1 MWYTSGIMRVKS
13 LEISGFKSFAKK
25 STLEFGASI
34 SAIVGP
40 NGSGKSNV
48 AEALRFVLGEQ
59 SLKSMRGKRTE
70 DLIFNGSK
78 NAERQNRARVT
89 ISFDNKDRTFPID
102 YDEVAISREIHRD
115 ASSEYFINGSSVRLK
130 DVIELLASV
139 HIGASGHHIISQG
152 EADRIL
158 NTSPKER
165 RVMIEDALGLK
176 IYQWKIAESE
186 KKLAKTEENMRQTES
201 LRREI
206 APHIKFLKK
215 QVEKVEQARTLRDE
229 LAMLYGD
236 YLIREETYI
245 KHTREKLHKEKEVL
259 EKELHEANEALAH
272 ADSLRGV
279 ETKDS
284 AEVAE
289 LVKVRSEMG
298 AVRRERDDLGRKLGR
313 LEGMIEYEERRLN
326 TPLEKHEKVVSAEE
340 AENLAQNLYDEL
352 GYAESSEDYLYI
364 KGVVTATRQK
374 VGKFLEHIRGSEG
387 VPVNNDAAIK
397 ALEDLRIEHKTLLD
411 SQHSLEEMIR
421 GFEKKVHE
429 LEIALEHKRTET
441 TEAERA
447 SFEFRAKKQEL
458 TLRLGMVREHI
469 ENFARDEVS
478 FREELREG
486 GILVGRSV
494 LDYVNTPIDI
504 EVALAEPRAEQEARR
519 KKIERTKIRLEDMM
533 GGGSGE
539 EIMREYEEA
548 VERDAF
554 LARELEDLTKSA
566 ESLHALCRELEETLG
581 LQFKEGI
588 KKINKQ
594 FGEFFA
600 LMFGGGTASLE
611 VAIEKK
617 KKRSDTD
624 IAENPDEVEE
634 EEGEE
639 GIEVAISLPHKKIRG
654 LQMLSGGERAL
665 TSIALIFAVS
675 QVNPPPFLVLDE
687 TDAALDE
694 ANSRKYG
701 DMVATL
707 AKYSQ
712 LIVITHNRETM
723 SRAGIIY
730 GVTMGSDAISKL
742 LSIKFEEAVEVAK

>member
-1 MWYTSGIMRVKS
+1 MRVKS

-25 STLEFGASI
+25 STFDFGASI

-78 NAERQNRARVT
+78 SAERQNRAKVT

-102 YDEVAISREIHRD
+102 YDEVDISREIHRD

-165 RVMIEDALGLK
+165 RAMIEDALGLK
-176 IYQWKIAESE
+176 IYHWKIIESE
-186 KKLAKTEENMRQTES
+186 KKLLKTEENMRQSES

-215 QVEKVEQARTLRDE
+215 QVEKVEQARALRDE

-245 KHTREKLHKEKEVL
+245 KHTRGKLHGERDTL
-259 EKELHEANEALAH
+259 EHELEEANEALVH

-284 AEVAE
+284 AEVSE
-289 LVKVRSEMG
+289 LVRVRAEMG
-298 AVRRERDDLGRKLGR
+298 AVRRERDDRGRKIGR
-313 LEGMIEYEERRLN
+313 FEGMIEFEERRMN
-326 TPLEKHEKVVSAEE
+326 APQESHEKTVSAEE
-340 AENLAQNLYDEL
+340 AENLAQGLYDEL
-352 GYAESSEDYLYI
+352 GHAESSEDYLYI
-364 KGVVTATRQK
+364 KGVVSATRNK
-374 VGKFLEHIRGSEG
+374 LGAFLEHIRGSDIQRGPSE
-387 VPVNNDAAIK
+387 AAIK
-397 ALEDLRIEHKTLLD
+397 ALDDLRIEHKNLLNA
-411 SQHSLEEMIR
+411 QQNLENVIS
-421 GFEKKVHE
+421 GFESRIHE
-429 LEIALEHKRTET
+429 LERVLETKRAEITD
-441 TEAERA
+441 AERA
-447 SFEFRAKKQEL
+447 SFEIRSKKQEL

-486 GILVGRSV
+486 GILVGRSI
-494 LDYVNTPIDI
+494 LDYVNYQIDI
-504 EVALAEPRAEQEARR
+504 EQALSESRAEQESRR
-519 KKIERTKIRLEDMM
+519 KKIERTKIRLEDIM

-548 VERDAF
+548 VARDEF
-554 LARELEDLTKSA
+554 LAKELEDLKQGA
-566 ESLHALCRELEETLG
+566 ESLRDLMRGLEEELG
-581 LQFKEGI
+581 TQFKEGI

-617 KKRSDTD
+617 KKKSDTD
-624 IAENPDEVEE
+624 IDGLLEGVPDEE
-634 EEGEE
+634 EESEE
-639 GIEVAISLPHKKIRG
+639 GIEVSISLPHKKIRG

-694 ANSRKYG
+694 ANSKKYG

-742 LSIKFEEAVEVAK
+742 LSIKFEEAEQLAK

>member
-1 MWYTSGIMRVKS
+1 MRVKS

-25 STLEFGASI
+25 SVFEFGADI

-78 NAERQNRARVT
+78 SAERQNRAKVT

-165 RVMIEDALGLK
+165 RAMIEDALGLK
-176 IYQWKIAESE
+176 IYHWKIVESE
-186 KKLAKTEENMRQTES
+186 KKLLKTEENMRQSES

-215 QVEKVEQARTLRDE
+215 QVEKVEQARALRDE
-229 LAMLYGD
+229 LANMYGE
-236 YLIREETYI
+236 YLKREETYI
-245 KHTREKLHKEKEVL
+245 QHTREKLHGEKEGL
-259 EKELHEANEALAH
+259 ERELHEANEALAH

-279 ETKDS
+279 HTKDS

-289 LVKVRSEMG
+289 LVHVRAEMG
-298 AVRRERDDLGRKLGR
+298 TVRRERDDLGRKIGR

-326 TPLEKHEKVVSAEE
+326 APQEAHEKTVSAEE
-340 AENLAQNLYDEL
+340 AENLAQNLYEEL
-352 GYAESSEDYLYI
+352 GYAEGSEDYLYI
-364 KGVVTATRQK
+364 KGVVSATRNK
-374 VGKFLEHIRGSEG
+374 LGTFLEHIRDSNGQRGPSE
-387 VPVNNDAAIK
+387 DAIK
-397 ALEDLRIEHKTLLD
+397 ALEDLRIEHKNLLGA
-411 SQHSLEEMIR
+411 QQNLEDVIS
-421 GFEKKVHE
+421 GFETRIHE
-429 LEIALEHKRTET
+429 LERVLETKRAET
-441 TEAERA
+441 TDAERA

-469 ENFARDEVS
+469 ENFVRDEVS

-486 GILVGRSV
+486 GILVGRAILEYSS
-494 LDYVNTPIDI
+494 NQIDV
-504 EVALAEPRAEQEARR
+504 EQALSEPRAEQEARR
-519 KKIERTKIRLEDMM
+519 KKIERTKIRLEDIM

-539 EIMREYEEA
+539 DIMREYEEA
-548 VERDAF
+548 VARDEF
-554 LARELEDLTKSA
+554 LEKELIDLKTSA
-566 ESLHALCRELEETLG
+566 ESLRDLMRGLEEELG
-581 LQFKEGI
+581 TQFKEGI

-617 KKRSDTD
+617 RKRSDTD
-624 IAENPDEVEE
+624 IVENPEELEE
-634 EEGEE
+634 EEAEE

-694 ANSRKYG
+694 ANSKKYG

-742 LSIKFEEAVEVAK
+742 LSIKFEEAEQLAK

>member
-1 MWYTSGIMRVKS
+1 MRVKS

-25 STLEFGASI
+25 SVFEFGAQV

-78 NAERQNRARVT
+78 SAERMNRAKVVIT
-89 ISFDNKDRTFPID
+89 FDNKDRTFPVD
-102 YDEVAISREIHRD
+102 FDEVSIAREIHRD
-115 ASSEYFINGSSVRLK
+115 TSSEYFLNGSSVRLK

-158 NTSPKER
+158 NSSAKDR
-165 RVMIEDALGLK
+165 RAMIEDALGLK
-176 IYQWKIAESE
+176 IYHWKISESE
-186 KKLAKTEENMRQTES
+186 KKLLKTEENMRQSES

-215 QVEKVEQARTLRDE
+215 QAEKVEHARTLRDE
-229 LAMLYGD
+229 LALLYGD

-245 KHTREKLHKEKEVL
+245 KHTRGKLHSEKESL
-259 EKELHEANEALAH
+259 EKDLREANEALAH

-279 ETKDS
+279 QTKDS

-289 LVKVRSEMG
+289 LVNVRSEMG
-298 AVRRERDDLGRKLGR
+298 AVRRERDDLGRKIGR
-313 LEGMIEYEERRLN
+313 LEGMIEYEERRLSA
-326 TPLEKHEKVVSAEE
+326 PEVSREKTVNAEE
-340 AENLAQNLYDEL
+340 AENLAQNLYEEL

-364 KGVVTATRQK
+364 KGVVSATRHK
-374 VGKFLEHIRGSEG
+374 VGQFLEHIRGGAGELA
-387 VPVNNDAAIK
+387 NNEQAIH
-397 ALEDLRIEHKTLLD
+397 ALEDLRIEHKNLLGA
-411 SQHSLEEMIR
+411 QQNLEDLIS
-421 GFEKKVHE
+421 GFEAKIREIESV
-429 LEIALEHKRTET
+429 LETKRAEITD
-441 TEAERA
+441 AERA

-458 TLRLGMVREHI
+458 TLRLSMVREHI
-469 ENFARDEVS
+469 ENFTRDEVA

-486 GILVGRSV
+486 GILVGRAILEYSS
-494 LDYVNTPIDI
+494 NQIDI
-504 EVALAEPRAEQEARR
+504 EQALSEPRAEQESRR
-519 KKIERTKIRLEDMM
+519 KKIERTKIRLEDIM

-539 EIMREYEEA
+539 DIMREYEEA
-548 VERDAF
+548 VARDEF
-554 LARELEDLTKSA
+554 LAKELNDLAQSA
-566 ESLHALCRELEETLG
+566 ESLRELMRGLEEELG
-581 LQFKEGI
+581 TQFKDGI

-600 LMFGGGTASLE
+600 LMFGGGSASLE
-611 VAIEKK
+611 IAYEKK
-617 KKRSDTD
+617 RKKSD
-624 IAENPDEVEE
+624 IEIFENPEEQEE
-634 EEGEE
+634 EEAEE
-639 GIEVAISLPHKKIRG
+639 GIEVAVSLPHKKIRG

-701 DMVATL
+701 DMAETL

-742 LSIKFEEAVEVAK
+742 LSVKFEEAELLAK

>member
-1 MWYTSGIMRVKS
+1 MRVKS

-25 STLEFGASI
+25 SVFEFGAQV

-78 NAERQNRARVT
+78 SAERQNRAKVT
-89 ISFDNKDRTFPID
+89 ITFDNSDRTFPVD
-102 YDEVAISREIHRD
+102 FDEVSIAREIHRD
-115 ASSEYFINGSSVRLK
+115 ASSEYFLNGSSVRLK

-158 NTSPKER
+158 NSSPKDR
-165 RVMIEDALGLK
+165 RAMIEDALGLK
-176 IYQWKIAESE
+176 IYHWKIVESE
-186 KKLAKTEENMRQTES
+186 KKLLKTEENMRQTES

-215 QVEKVEQARTLRDE
+215 QVEKVEQARSLRDE
-229 LAMLYGD
+229 LLGLYGE
-236 YLIREETYI
+236 YLLREEAYL
-245 KHTREKLHKEKEVL
+245 KHTREAQKTEREGL
-259 EKELHEANEALAH
+259 EAELRTTSDELDRAEAL
-272 ADSLRGV
+272 RGARHD
-279 ETKDS
+279 EMK
-284 AEVAE
+284 EHAE
-289 LVKVRSEMG
+289 LLRVRGELG
-298 AVRRERDDLGRKLGR
+298 NIRRERDELARKIGR

-326 TPLEKHEKVVSAEE
+326 TPVESADRMISARES
-340 AENLAQNLYDEL
+340 ENLAQSLYDDL
-352 GYAESSEDYLYI
+352 GNAESSEDYLYI
-364 KGVVTATRQK
+364 KGVVSSTRFRIGQ
-374 VGKFLEHIRGSEG
+374 FLENLRGDQNTNTRNEDAQHAVEGLRSERDSLIALQSG
-387 VPVNNDAAIK
+387 LGEKIA
-397 ALEDLRIEHKTLLD
+397 ALE
-411 SQHSLEEMIR
+411 EEARM
-421 GFEKKVHE
+421 FEKAVE
-429 LEIALEHKRTET
+429 AKRAET
-441 TEAERA
+441 SDAERA
-447 SFEFRAKKQEL
+447 SFELRSKKQEL
-458 TLRLGMVREHI
+458 TLRISMLKDRAD
-469 ENFARDEVS
+469 NFAREEVA

-486 GILVGRSV
+486 SILVGREI
-494 LDYVNTPIDI
+494 LDYANTSIDI
-504 EVALAEPRAEQEARR
+504 DVVLSESRAEQETRR
-519 KKIERTKIRLEDMM
+519 KKIERTKIRLEDIM

-539 EIMREYEEA
+539 DIMREYNEA
-548 VERDAF
+548 IERDAF
-554 LARELEDLTKSA
+554 LEKELEDLTKSA
-566 ESLHALCRELEETLG
+566 ESLRVLMRELEETLDG
-581 LQFKEGI
+581 QFKDGI

-594 FGEFFA
+594 FSEFFA

-611 VAIEKK
+611 VSLEKK
-617 KKRSDTD
+617 RKSR
-624 IAENPDEVEE
+624 ADEELEITEGPEDAEE
-634 EEGEE
+634 EAEE

-665 TSIALIFAVS
+665 TSIALLFAVS

-701 DMVATL
+701 DMVETL

-742 LSIKFEEAVEVAK
+742 LSIKFEEASQMAK

>member
-1 MWYTSGIMRVKS
+1 MRVKS
-13 LEISGFKSFAKK
+13 LEISGFKSFARK
-25 STLEFGASI
+25 SVFEFDSPI

-78 NAERQNRARVT
+78 SVERQNRARVA
-89 ISFDNKDRTFPID
+89 ISFDNRDKSFPID
-102 YDEVAISREIHRD
+102 YDEVTIARVIHRD
-115 ASSEYFINGSSVRLK
+115 ASSEYFINDSPVRLK
-130 DVIELLASV
+130 DVIELLSAV

-165 RVMIEDALGLK
+165 KAMIEDALGLK
-176 IYQWKIAESE
+176 IYHWKINESE
-186 KKLAKTEENMRQTES
+186 KKLEKTEENMRQTES

-215 QVEKVEQARTLRDE
+215 QVEKVEQARSMREE
-229 LAMLYGD
+229 LAGLYGD
-236 YLIREETYI
+236 YLKREETYL
-245 KHTREKLHKEKEVL
+245 KHTRETLHTEKEKL
-259 EKELHEANEALAH
+259 DHELHAVEETLAR
-272 ADSLRGV
+272 AEELRGSKHT
-279 ETKDS
+279 ES
-284 AEVAE
+284 AENTE
-289 LVKVRSEMG
+289 LMHVRQEMG
-298 AVRRERDDLGRKLGR
+298 NLRRERDALAHKIGR
-313 LEGMIEYEERRLN
+313 LEGMIEYEERRLK
-326 TPLEKHEKVVSAEE
+326 TAVPEEQGPQEKMISSREVED
-340 AENLAQNLYDEL
+340 LAQSLHDEFL
-352 GYAESSEDYLYI
+352 QAEKSDDFSHI
-364 KGVVTATRQK
+364 KGVLSHARARMAQ
-374 VGKFLEHIRGSEG
+374 FLESLRGDEVRTEG
-387 VPVNNDAAIK
+387 PDTR
-397 ALEDLRIEHKTLLD
+397 ALEELEALRTEHATLLD
-411 SQHSLEEMIR
+411 TQKTLVAKIS
-421 GFEKKVHE
+421 E
-429 LEIALEHKRTET
+429 LENNAHKLEVVIESKRTET

-447 SFEFRAKKQEL
+447 SFEARSKKQEIN
-458 TLRLGMVREHI
+458 LRLSMVREHI
-469 ENFARDEVS
+469 ENLGREEVA

-486 GILVGRSV
+486 GILVGRAI
-494 LDYVNTPIDI
+494 LDYTQLPVDPESTT
-504 EVALAEPRAEQEARR
+504 AASRGEQEARR
-519 KKIERTKIRLEDMM
+519 KKIERLKIRLEDAM

-539 EIMREYEEA
+539 DIMKEYQDS

-554 LARELEDLTKSA
+554 LERELDDLQKSA
-566 ESLHALCRELEETLG
+566 DSLHELCAELQEALG
-581 LQFKEGI
+581 AQFKEGI
-588 KKINKQ
+588 TKINKQ

-600 LMFGGGTASLE
+600 LMFGGGSASLN
-611 VAIEKK
+611 VYYEKK
-617 KKRSDTD
+617 KKRSDTEISEDMPED
-624 IAENPDEVEE
+624 IDDEE
-634 EEGEE
+634 EAEE

-694 ANSRKYG
+694 ANSKKYG

-730 GVTMGSDAISKL
+730 GVTMSSDAISRL
-742 LSIKFEEAVEVAK
+742 LSIKFDEAVQLAK

>member
-1 MWYTSGIMRVKS
+1 MRVKS

-25 STLEFGASI
+25 SSFDFGASI

-78 NAERQNRARVT
+78 SAERQNRAKVT
-89 ISFDNKDRTFPID
+89 ISFDNSDRTFPID

-158 NTSPKER
+158 NTSPKDR
-165 RVMIEDALGLK
+165 RAMIEDALGLK
-176 IYQWKIAESE
+176 IYHWKIVESE
-186 KKLAKTEENMRQTES
+186 KKLLKTEENMRQSES

-215 QVEKVEQARTLRDE
+215 QVEKVEQARALRDE
-229 LAMLYGD
+229 LATMYGD
-236 YLIREETYI
+236 YLKREETYI
-245 KHTREKLHKEKEVL
+245 KHTREKLHGEKETL
-259 EKELHEANEALAH
+259 EKELHVANEALAH

-279 ETKDS
+279 QTKDS
-284 AEVAE
+284 VEVAE
-289 LVKVRSEMG
+289 LVRVRAEIG
-298 AVRRERDDLGRKLGR
+298 TVRRERDDLGRKIGR
-313 LEGMIEYEERRLN
+313 LEGMIEYEERRMN
-326 TPLEKHEKVVSAEE
+326 APVEAHEKTVSAEE
-340 AENLAQNLYDEL
+340 AESLAQNLYDEL
-352 GYAESSEDYLYI
+352 GHAESSENYLYI
-364 KGVVTATRQK
+364 KGVVSATRQK
-374 VGKFLEHIRGSEG
+374 VGKFLEHIRGSDS
-387 VPVNNDAAIK
+387 VPVNNEQARK
-397 ALEDLRIEHKTLLD
+397 ALDDLRVEHKNLLG
-411 SQHSLEEMIR
+411 SQQNLEDKIL
-421 GFEKKVHE
+421 GFETKMRE
-429 LEIALEHKRTET
+429 LEIVLETKRAET
-441 TEAERA
+441 TDAERA

-458 TLRLGMVREHI
+458 TLRLSMVREHI

-486 GILVGRSV
+486 GILVGRTI
-494 LDYVNTPIDI
+494 LDYVNNKIDV
-504 EVALAEPRAEQEARR
+504 ELALAEPRAEQEARR
-519 KKIERTKIRLEDMM
+519 KKIERTKIRLEDIM

-539 EIMREYEEA
+539 EIMREYDEA
-548 VERDAF
+548 VARDEF
-554 LARELEDLTKSA
+554 LAKELEDLAKSA
-566 ESLHALCRELEETLG
+566 ESLRDLMRGLEEELG
-581 LQFKEGI
+581 VQFKDGI

-611 VAIEKK
+611 VAYEKK

-624 IAENPDEVEE
+624 IEGMLEGAEVMEEQEE
-634 EEGEE
+634 EAEE

-665 TSIALIFAVS
+665 ASIALIFAVS

-694 ANSRKYG
+694 ANSKKYG

-742 LSIKFEEAVEVAK
+742 LSIKFEEAEAMAK

>member
-1 MWYTSGIMRVKS
+1 MRVKS

-25 STLEFGASI
+25 SVFEFGAQV

-48 AEALRFVLGEQ
+48 AESLRFVLGEQ

-78 NAERQNRARVT
+78 SAERQNRAKVT
-89 ISFDNKDRTFPID
+89 ITFDNRDRAFPVD
-102 YDEVAISREIHRD
+102 YDEVSIAREIHRD
-115 ASSEYFINGSSVRLK
+115 ASSEYFLNGSSVRLK

-158 NTSPKER
+158 NSSPKDR
-165 RVMIEDALGLK
+165 RAMIEDALGLK
-176 IYQWKIAESE
+176 IYHWKITESE
-186 KKLAKTEENMRQTES
+186 KKLLKTEENMRQSES

-215 QVEKVEQARTLRDE
+215 QVEKVEQARALRDE
-229 LAMLYGD
+229 LANMYGD
-236 YLIREETYI
+236 YLKREETYI
-245 KHTREKLHKEKEVL
+245 QHTREKLHSEKENL
-259 EKELHEANEALAH
+259 EKELREANALKPR

-279 ETKDS
+279 HTKDS
-284 AEVAE
+284 IEVSE
-289 LVKVRSEMG
+289 LVNVRAEMG
-298 AVRRERDDLGRKLGR
+298 AVRRDKDDLGRKIGR

-326 TPLEKHEKVVSAEE
+326 APQETHEKTVNAGE
-340 AENLAQNLYDEL
+340 AENLAQNMYDEL
-352 GYAESSEDYLYI
+352 GYAEASDDYLYI
-364 KGVVTATRQK
+364 KGVVSSARHK
-374 VGKFLEHIRGSEG
+374 VGQFLEHIRGSQSSSGPSE
-387 VPVNNDAAIK
+387 DAIK
-397 ALEDLRIEHKTLLD
+397 ALEDIRMEHKNLLGAQQNLD
-411 SQHSLEEMIR
+411 DVIA
-421 GFEKKVHE
+421 GFESKIRDIEAV
-429 LEIALEHKRTET
+429 LEAKRAET
-441 TEAERA
+441 TDAERV

-458 TLRLGMVREHI
+458 TLRLGMVREHM
-469 ENFARDEVS
+469 ENFTRDEVS

-486 GILVGRSV
+486 GILVGRSI
-494 LDYVNTPIDI
+494 LEYVNTHIDVEI
-504 EVALAEPRAEQEARR
+504 ALAESRAEQEARR
-519 KKIERTKIRLEDMM
+519 KKIERTKIRLEDIM

-539 EIMREYEEA
+539 DIMREYEEA
-548 VERDAF
+548 IARDEF
-554 LARELEDLTKSA
+554 LAKELEDLKQSA
-566 ESLHALCRELEETLG
+566 ESLRVLMHELEETLNG
-581 LQFKEGI
+581 QFKEGI

-600 LMFGGGTASLE
+600 LMFGGGAASLE
-611 VAIEKK
+611 IAIEKK

-624 IAENPDEVEE
+624 IEGMLGGAELMSEQEE
-634 EEGEE
+634 DPEE

-694 ANSRKYG
+694 ANSKKYG

-742 LSIKFEEAVEVAK
+742 LSIKFEEAEQMAK

>member
-1 MWYTSGIMRVKS
+1 MRVKT
-13 LEISGFKSFAKK
+13 LDISGFKSFAKK
-25 STLEFGASI
+25 STFDFGASI

-89 ISFDNKDRTFPID
+89 ISFDNTDRTFPID
-102 YDEVAISREIHRD
+102 YDEVAIAREIHRD

-165 RVMIEDALGLK
+165 RAMIEDALGLK
-176 IYQWKIAESE
+176 IYHWKIVESE
-186 KKLAKTEENMRQTES
+186 KKLLKTEENMRQSES

-215 QVEKVEQARTLRDE
+215 QVEKVEQARALRDE
-229 LAMLYGD
+229 LAMLYGE

-245 KHTREKLHKEKEVL
+245 KHTREKLHAEKENL
-259 EKELHEANEALAH
+259 EVELDRANEALAQ
-272 ADSLRGV
+272 ADALRGV
-279 ETKDS
+279 QTKDS

-289 LVKVRSEMG
+289 LVQVRSQIG
-298 AVRRERDDLGRKLGR
+298 AVRRERDDLGRKIGR

-326 TPLEKHEKVVSAEE
+326 APVEAHEKTVNAEE

-352 GYAESSEDYLYI
+352 GYAEGSEDYLYI
-364 KGVVTATRQK
+364 KGVVSATRNK
-374 VGKFLEHIRGSEG
+374 LGTFLEHLRGTDG
-387 VPVNNDAAIK
+387 APVRNEDAVR
-397 ALEDLRIEHKTLLD
+397 ALDELRGEHQNLLNT
-411 SQHSLEEMIR
+411 QQNLENMIS
-421 GFEKKVHE
+421 GFEVRMHE
-429 LEIALEHKRTET
+429 LEAILEVKRAET
-441 TEAERA
+441 SDAERA

-458 TLRLGMVREHI
+458 TLKLSMVREHI
-469 ENFARDEVS
+469 ENFSRDEVS

-486 GILVGRSV
+486 SILVGRTI
-494 LDYVNTPIDI
+494 LDYVNVPIDVPI
-504 EVALAEPRAEQEARR
+504 ALAENRAEQESRR
-519 KKIERTKIRLEDMM
+519 KKIERTKIRLEDIM
-533 GGGSGE
+533 GAGSGE
-539 EIMREYEEA
+539 DIMREYEEA
-548 VERDAF
+548 VARDEF
-554 LARELEDLTKSA
+554 LAKELEDLRVSA
-566 ESLHALCRELEETLG
+566 ESLRVLMRELEENLG
-581 LQFKEGI
+581 VQFKDGI
-588 KKINKQ
+588 KKINSQ

-600 LMFGGGTASLE
+600 LMFGGGSASLE
-611 VAIEKK
+611 VVVEKK
-617 KKRSDTD
+617 KKRTDTD
-624 IAENPDEVEE
+624 ILEGPDELEDEE
-634 EEGEE
+634 AEE

-694 ANSRKYG
+694 ANSKKYG

-742 LSIKFEEAVEVAK
+742 LSIKFEEAEQMAK

>member
-1 MWYTSGIMRVKS
+1 MRVKS

-25 STLEFGASI
+25 SAFEFGASI

-78 NAERQNRARVT
+78 SAERQNRAKVT

-158 NTSPKER
+158 NTSPRER
-165 RVMIEDALGLK
+165 RAMIEDALGLK
-176 IYQWKIAESE
+176 IYHWKIVESE
-186 KKLAKTEENMRQTES
+186 KKLLKTEENMRQSES

-215 QVEKVEQARTLRDE
+215 QVEKVEQARALRDE
-229 LAMLYGD
+229 LANMYGE
-236 YLIREETYI
+236 YLKREETYI
-245 KHTREKLHKEKEVL
+245 QHTREKLYSEKDNL
-259 EKELHEANEALAH
+259 ERELEEANEALAK

-279 ETKDS
+279 HTKDS

-289 LVKVRSEMG
+289 LVHVRAEMG
-298 AVRRERDDLGRKLGR
+298 TVRRERDDLGRKIGR

-326 TPLEKHEKVVSAEE
+326 APQEAHEKTVSAEE
-340 AENLAQNLYDEL
+340 AESLAQNLYDEL
-352 GYAESSEDYLYI
+352 GYAEGSEDYLYI
-364 KGVVTATRQK
+364 KGVVSSARHK
-374 VGKFLEHIRGSEG
+374 VGKFLEHVRGTDGNRGPSEQ
-387 VPVNNDAAIK
+387 ALQ
-397 ALEDLRIEHKTLLD
+397 ALEDLRVEHKALLSKQQD
-411 SQHSLEEMIR
+411 LEDLVS
-421 GFEKKVHE
+421 GFEAKMRD
-429 LEIALEHKRTET
+429 LEAVLETKRAEITD
-441 TEAERA
+441 AERA
-447 SFEFRAKKQEL
+447 SFELRSKKQEL

-486 GILVGRSV
+486 GILVGRAILEYSS
-494 LDYVNTPIDI
+494 NQIDI
-504 EVALAEPRAEQEARR
+504 EQALSEPRAEQEARR
-519 KKIERTKIRLEDMM
+519 KKIERTKIRLEDIM

-539 EIMREYEEA
+539 DIMREYEEA
-548 VERDAF
+548 VARDEF
-554 LARELEDLTKSA
+554 LEKELIDLKTSA
-566 ESLHALCRELEETLG
+566 ESLRDLMRGLEEELG
-581 LQFKEGI
+581 TQFKEGI

-617 KKRSDTD
+617 RKRSDTE
-624 IAENPDEVEE
+624 IPESPEELEE
-634 EEGEE
+634 EEAEE

-694 ANSRKYG
+694 ANSKKYG

-730 GVTMGSDAISKL
+730 GVTMGSDAISKR
-742 LSIKFEEAVEVAK
+742 LSIKFEEAEAMAK

>member
-1 MWYTSGIMRVKS
+1 MRVKS

-25 STLEFGASI
+25 STFEFGASI

-78 NAERQNRARVT
+78 SAERMNRAKVT
-89 ISFDNKDRTFPID
+89 INFDNKDRTFPVD
-102 YDEVAISREIHRD
+102 FDEVSIAREIHRD
-115 ASSEYFINGSSVRLK
+115 ASSEYFLNGSSVRLK

-158 NTSPKER
+158 NSSAKDR
-165 RVMIEDALGLK
+165 RAMIEDALGLK
-176 IYQWKIAESE
+176 IYHWKIVESE
-186 KKLAKTEENMRQTES
+186 KKLLKTEENMRQSES

-215 QVEKVEQARTLRDE
+215 QVEKVEQARALRDE
-229 LAMLYGD
+229 LAVLYGD

-245 KHTREKLHKEKEVL
+245 KHTRKKLHGEKDAL
-259 EKELHEANEALAH
+259 ERELEEANESLAH

-279 ETKDS
+279 QTKDS
-284 AEVAE
+284 VEVSE
-289 LVKVRSEMG
+289 LVKVRAEMG
-298 AVRRERDDLGRKLGR
+298 SVRRERDDLGRKIGR

-326 TPLEKHEKVVSAEE
+326 APVEHHEKTVNAEE

-364 KGVVTATRQK
+364 KGVVSATRHKIGQ
-374 VGKFLEHIRGSEG
+374 FLEHIRGGAG
-387 VPVNNDAAIK
+387 VSMSNEKAIQ
-397 ALEDLRIEHKTLLD
+397 ALEDLRIEHKNLLGAG
-411 SQHSLEEMIR
+411 QNLEDLIS
-421 GFEKKVHE
+421 GFEAKIREIESV
-429 LEIALEHKRTET
+429 LETKRAEITD
-441 TEAERA
+441 AERA

-458 TLRLGMVREHI
+458 TLRLSMVREHI

-486 GILVGRSV
+486 GILVGRAILEYSS
-494 LDYVNTPIDI
+494 NQIDI
-504 EVALAEPRAEQEARR
+504 EQALLEPRAEQEARR
-519 KKIERTKIRLEDMM
+519 KKIERTKIRLEDIM

-539 EIMREYEEA
+539 DIMREYEEA
-548 VERDAF
+548 VARDEF
-554 LARELEDLTKSA
+554 LEKELLDLKASA
-566 ESLHALCRELEETLG
+566 ESLRDLMRGLEEELG
-581 LQFKEGI
+581 TQFKDGI

-611 VAIEKK
+611 VALEKRKK
-617 KKRSDTD
+617 KSDTD
-624 IAENPDEVEE
+624 IEGMLEGGAVPEE
-634 EEGEE
+634 EEEAEE
-639 GIEVAISLPHKKIRG
+639 GIEVSISLPHKKIRG

-694 ANSRKYG
+694 ANSKKYG

-742 LSIKFEEAVEVAK
+742 LSIKFEEAEAMAK

>member
-1 MWYTSGIMRVKS
+1 MRVKS

-78 NAERQNRARVT
+78 SAERQNRARVT

-259 EKELHEANEALAH
+259 EKELHVANEALAH

-279 ETKDS
+279 QTKDS

-298 AVRRERDDLGRKLGR
+298 AVRRERDDLGRKIGR

-352 GYAESSEDYLYI
+352 GHAESSEDYLYI
-364 KGVVTATRQK
+364 KGVVSATRQK

-387 VPVNNDAAIK
+387 VPVNNDAVIK
-397 ALEDLRIEHKTLLD
+397 ALDDLRNEHKTLLD
-411 SQHSLEEMIR
+411 SQHNLEEMIR
-421 GFEKKVHE
+421 GFERRVHE
-429 LEIALEHKRTET
+429 LEAVLENKRTET

-504 EVALAEPRAEQEARR
+504 EMALTESRAEQEARR

-548 VERDAF
+548 VERDNF
-554 LARELEDLTKSA
+554 LARELEDLTKGA

-581 LQFKEGI
+581 VQFKEGI

-617 KKRSDTD
+617 RKRLDTD
-624 IAENPDEVEE
+624 IVENPDEIEE

-694 ANSRKYG
+694 ANSKKYG

-707 AKYSQ
+707 SKYSQ

>member
-1 MWYTSGIMRVKS
+1 MRVKT
-13 LEISGFKSFAKK
+13 LEISGFKSFARK
-25 STLEFGASI
+25 SVFEFGAQV

-78 NAERQNRARVT
+78 SAERQNRAKVT
-89 ISFDNKDRTFPID
+89 IAFDNSDRTFPVD
-102 YDEVAISREIHRD
+102 FDEVSIAREIHRD
-115 ASSEYFINGSSVRLK
+115 ASSEYFLNGSLVRLK

-158 NTSPKER
+158 NSSPKDR
-165 RVMIEDALGLK
+165 RAMVEDALGLK
-176 IYQWKIAESE
+176 IYHWKINESE
-186 KKLAKTEENMRQTES
+186 KKLLKTEENMRQTES

-229 LAMLYGD
+229 LALLYGD
-236 YLIREETYI
+236 YLKREEVYL
-245 KHTREKLHKEKEVL
+245 KHTREKLHGEKEDL
-259 EKELHEANEALAH
+259 ERELHEANEALAR
-272 ADSLRGV
+272 ADSLRGAH
-279 ETKDS
+279 TKDS
-284 AEVAE
+284 EEVAE
-289 LVKVRSEMG
+289 LVRVRSEMG
-298 AVRRERDDLGRKLGR
+298 TVRRERDDLGRKIGR
-313 LEGMIEYEERRLN
+313 LEGMIEYEERRLS
-326 TPLEKHEKVVSAEE
+326 TPAESKDKMISARES
-340 AENLAQNLYDEL
+340 ENLAQHLYDEL

-364 KGVVTATRQK
+364 KGVVSSARGR
-374 VGKFLEHIRGSEG
+374 VGQFLEHIRGDGGSAERNENTLRDLEG
-387 VPVNNDAAIK
+387 LRGECAALVATQK
-397 ALEDLRIEHKTLLD
+397 GLEEALEK
-411 SQHSLEEMIR
+411 
-421 GFEKKVHE
+421 FETRTHE
-429 LEIALEHKRTET
+429 LERAIEGKRAET
-441 TEAERA
+441 TDAERA

-469 ENFARDEVS
+469 ENFTRDEVA

-486 GILVGRSV
+486 SILVGRTIV
-494 LDYVNTPIDI
+494 DYAGIVVDT
-504 EVALAEPRAEQEARR
+504 EAVLAESRAEQESRR
-519 KKIERTKIRLEDMM
+519 KKIERLKIRLEDTM

-539 EIMREYEEA
+539 EIMREYDEA

-554 LARELEDLTKSA
+554 LERELADLKQSA

-581 LQFKEGI
+581 AQFKEGI
-588 KKINKQ
+588 AKINKQ

-600 LMFGGGTASLE
+600 LMFGGGTASLQIS
-611 VAIEKK
+611 VEKK

-624 IAENPDEVEE
+624 IAENPDEIEE
-634 EEGEE
+634 EEAEE
-639 GIEVAISLPHKKIRG
+639 GIEVAVSLPQKKIRG

-694 ANSRKYG
+694 ANSKKYG
-701 DMVATL
+701 DMVETL

-730 GVTMGSDAISKL
+730 GVTMGADAISKL
-742 LSIKFEEAVEVAK
+742 LSIKFEDAEQLAK

>member
-1 MWYTSGIMRVKS
+1 MRVKT

-25 STLEFGASI
+25 SVFEFGADI

-78 NAERQNRARVT
+78 NTERQNRAKVT

-102 YDEVAISREIHRD
+102 YDEVSISREIHRD
-115 ASSEYFINGSSVRLK
+115 ASSGYFLNGSSVRLK

-158 NTSPKER
+158 NSSAKDR
-165 RVMIEDALGLK
+165 RAMIEDALGLK
-176 IYQWKIAESE
+176 IYHWKILESE
-186 KKLAKTEENMRQTES
+186 KKLSKTEENMRQSES

-215 QVEKVEQARTLRDE
+215 QVEKVEQARALRDE
-229 LAMLYGD
+229 LASMYGD
-236 YLIREETYI
+236 YLKREETYI
-245 KHTREKLHKEKEVL
+245 QHTREKLQGEKENL
-259 EKELHEANEALAH
+259 ERELHEANEALAH

-279 ETKDS
+279 DTKDS
-284 AEVAE
+284 AEVVE
-289 LVKVRSEMG
+289 LVHTRAEMG
-298 AVRRERDDLGRKLGR
+298 TVRRERDDLGRKIGR
-313 LEGMIEYEERRLN
+313 FEGMIEFEERRLN
-326 TPLEKHEKVVSAEE
+326 APDVLREKTVNAEE
-340 AENLAQNLYDEL
+340 AEKLAQNLYDEL

-364 KGVVTATRQK
+364 KGVVSATRNK
-374 VGKFLEHIRGSEG
+374 IGSFLEHLRGTDANRGPSEVAVKG
-387 VPVNNDAAIK
+387 
-397 ALEDLRIEHKTLLD
+397 LLDLRIEHKNLLD
-411 SQHSLEEMIR
+411 AQQNLENLIS
-421 GFEKKVHE
+421 GFETKIQE
-429 LEIALEHKRTET
+429 LERVLEMKRREVTD
-441 TEAERA
+441 AERA
-447 SFEFRAKKQEL
+447 SFEFRSKKQEL

-469 ENFARDEVS
+469 ENFSRDEVS

-486 GILVGRSV
+486 GILIGRAILEYSS
-494 LDYVNTPIDI
+494 NQIDI
-504 EVALAEPRAEQEARR
+504 EQALSEPRAEQESRR
-519 KKIERTKIRLEDMM
+519 KKIERTKIRLEDIM

-539 EIMREYEEA
+539 DIMREYEEA
-548 VERDAF
+548 VARDEF
-554 LARELEDLTKSA
+554 LEKELEDLKTSA
-566 ESLHALCRELEETLG
+566 ESLRDLMRGLEEELG
-581 LQFKEGI
+581 TQFKDGI

-611 VAIEKK
+611 VAVERK
-617 KKRSDTD
+617 KKRTDTE
-624 IAENPDEVEE
+624 ILEGHEELEE
-634 EEGEE
+634 EEAEE

-694 ANSRKYG
+694 ANSKKYG

-742 LSIKFEEAVEVAK
+742 LSIKFEEAEQLAK

>member
-1 MWYTSGIMRVKS
+1 MRVKS

-25 STLEFGASI
+25 SVFEFGAQV

-48 AEALRFVLGEQ
+48 AESLRFVLGEQ

-78 NAERQNRARVT
+78 SAERQNRAKVT
-89 ISFDNKDRTFPID
+89 ITFDNRDRAFPVD
-102 YDEVAISREIHRD
+102 YDEVSIAREIHRD
-115 ASSEYFINGSSVRLK
+115 ASSEYFLNGSSVRLK

-158 NTSPKER
+158 NSSPKDR
-165 RVMIEDALGLK
+165 RAMIEDALGLK
-176 IYQWKIAESE
+176 IYHWKITESE
-186 KKLAKTEENMRQTES
+186 KKLLKTEENMRQSES

-215 QVEKVEQARTLRDE
+215 QVEKVEQARALRDE
-229 LAMLYGD
+229 LASMYGD
-236 YLIREETYI
+236 YLKREETYI
-245 KHTREKLHKEKEVL
+245 KHTREKLHGEKEIL
-259 EKELHEANEALAH
+259 ERELHEANEALAR

-279 ETKDS
+279 QTKDS

-289 LVKVRSEMG
+289 LVRVRAEMG
-298 AVRRERDDLGRKLGR
+298 AVRRERDDLARKIGR

-326 TPLEKHEKVVSAEE
+326 TPQEAHEKTVSAEE
-340 AENLAQNLYDEL
+340 AESLAQNLYDEL
-352 GYAESSEDYLYI
+352 GYAEGSDDYMYI
-364 KGVVTATRQK
+364 KGVVSATRNK
-374 VGKFLEHIRGSEG
+374 LGTFLEHIRGSSS
-387 VPVNNDAAIK
+387 VNSPSEAAIM
-397 ALEDLRIEHKTLLD
+397 ALENLRIEHKNLLGA
-411 SQHSLEEMIR
+411 QQNLEDLIV
-421 GFEKKVHE
+421 GFEMKMRD
-429 LEIALEHKRTET
+429 LETVLEARRAET
-441 TEAERA
+441 TDAERA

-458 TLRLGMVREHI
+458 TLRLSMVREHI
-469 ENFARDEVS
+469 ENFARDEVA

-486 GILVGRSV
+486 GILVGRSI
-494 LDYVNTPIDI
+494 LEYVNNHIDV
-504 EVALAEPRAEQEARR
+504 ELALAESRAEQEARR
-519 KKIERTKIRLEDMM
+519 KKIERTKIRLEDIM

-539 EIMREYEEA
+539 DIMREYEEA
-548 VERDAF
+548 VARDEF
-554 LARELEDLTKSA
+554 LAKELEDLKQSA
-566 ESLHALCRELEETLG
+566 ESLRVLMHELEETLDG
-581 LQFKEGI
+581 QFKDGI

-594 FGEFFA
+594 FGDFFA

-617 KKRSDTD
+617 RKRSDTE
-624 IAENPDEVEE
+624 ILEGPEELEE
-634 EEGEE
+634 EETEE
-639 GIEVAISLPHKKIRG
+639 GIEVAVSLPHKKIRG

-694 ANSRKYG
+694 ANSKKYG

-742 LSIKFEEAVEVAK
+742 LSIKFEEAEAMAK